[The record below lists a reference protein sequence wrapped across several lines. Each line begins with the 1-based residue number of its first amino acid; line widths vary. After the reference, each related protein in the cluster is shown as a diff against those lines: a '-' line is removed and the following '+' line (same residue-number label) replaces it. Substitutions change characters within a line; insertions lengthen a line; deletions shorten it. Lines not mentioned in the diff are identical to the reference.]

1 MNTHAVLLALTWP
14 PTESY
19 PDMRPFFAVALL
31 GVAAGALT
39 CSECV
44 ALQEGIH
51 RAIAANISA
60 LEAKSTAGVTAT
72 ATLEVGQIIW
82 HLCTLDSWRASR
94 PRESLDA
101 ACRDATKTHVDLMT
115 EYWKEKTTDEYK
127 DPVLALRMKRAVCPN
142 PQLGACALEDLPSDY
157 EPLRPEECSICRA
170 VVSDLV
176 GIVRLSRER
185 PKTSKNDNYFRLIGL
200 MGQVCTELPMRRSI
214 RANEADDVSD
224 LCEDFWD
231 EHEAAL
237 SKLALQRSPRY
248 AESLCADVLEV
259 CEKSVPLDGIYK
271 YDGAAPKDEL

>member
-1 MNTHAVLLALTWP
+1 
-14 PTESY
+14 
-19 PDMRPFFAVALL
+19 MRRLGKMRAIVAVALL
-31 GVAAGALT
+31 SVAAGALT

-176 GIVRLSRER
+176 GIVRLSIER

-237 SKLALQRSPRY
+237 SKLALQRSPSY